1 MEVATRMELFD
12 WSKIEKEPLS
22 HGLARK
28 VIHLERM
35 TAAQIFLDKGA
46 KVAAHQHDNEQMT
59 VLLEGRLLFTVD
71 GVEQEVLAGQSL
83 HLPSNCFHGVEAL
96 EDSVALDLFVP
107 RREDWISGDD
117 AYLRG

>member
-1 MEVATRMELFD
+1 MEVFD

-22 HGLARK
+22 EGLARK
-28 VIHLERM
+28 AIHIERM

-46 KVAAHQHDNEQMT
+46 KVAAHSHDNEQMT

-71 GVEQEVLAGQSL
+71 GVAQELLPGQAL
-83 HLPSNCFHGVEAL
+83 HLPSNCHHGVEAL
-96 EDSVALDLFVP
+96 EDSLALDLFIP
-107 RREDWISGDD
+107 RREDWIRGDD